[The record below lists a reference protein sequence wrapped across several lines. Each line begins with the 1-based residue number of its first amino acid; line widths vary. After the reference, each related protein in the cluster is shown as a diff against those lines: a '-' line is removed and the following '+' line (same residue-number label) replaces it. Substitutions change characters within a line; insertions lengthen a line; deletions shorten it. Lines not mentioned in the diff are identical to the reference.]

1 MPDDERVGADV
12 DHRGRRAVHDE
23 DDEQRDQ
30 TREHGNEEKRGSNER
45 HKRGVHPVAVE
56 TVEESATRE
65 RADDVAEGL
74 RGEEHAD
81 LADTRPGSVAELG
94 ERWAEQGK

>member
-1 MPDDERVGADV
+1 
-12 DHRGRRAVHDE
+12 
-23 DDEQRDQ
+23 
-30 TREHGNEEKRGSNER
+30 
-45 HKRGVHPVAVE
+45 VAVE

>member
-1 MPDDERVGADV
+1 
-12 DHRGRRAVHDE
+12 
-23 DDEQRDQ
+23 
-30 TREHGNEEKRGSNER
+30 
-45 HKRGVHPVAVE
+45 VAVE

-81 LADTRPGSVAELG
+81 LADTGAGTLPEFGQR
-94 ERWAEQGK
+94 RTEQGKGEPDDHEARQVEGYGPKHVRTLR